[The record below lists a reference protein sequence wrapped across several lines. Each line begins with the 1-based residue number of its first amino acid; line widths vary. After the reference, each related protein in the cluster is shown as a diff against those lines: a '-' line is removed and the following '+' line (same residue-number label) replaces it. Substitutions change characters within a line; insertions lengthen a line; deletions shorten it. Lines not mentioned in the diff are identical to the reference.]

1 MKNIYSILFMC
12 SYLYGWGNTGHRVIG
27 KVAEDRLS
35 NKAKREITK
44 IMGHHDLAYLS
55 FWGDEIRSDPKWKH
69 ASTWHYATIP
79 DGENYVKGRH
89 RGDLI
94 EKIEEFSKA
103 AASAATES
111 KEKQQALKWLVHLVG
126 DLHQPLHV
134 GNGKDRGANSVQI
147 KWFNDPTNLHRV
159 WDEKLLDYQNL
170 SYTEYAN
177 FLKLKFDE
185 NTCRKWLVGDLIS
198 FAHES
203 REYRKICYEFDG
215 DNLDYKYT
223 FKTRPLLDMRLMQAG
238 IRLAALLNKIF
249 K

>member
-1 MKNIYSILFMC
+1 MKNIYSILIIC

-27 KVAEDRLS
+27 RVAEDRLS
-35 NKAKREITK
+35 NKAKREIK
-44 IMGHHDLAYLS
+44 RIMGHHDLAYLS
-55 FWGDEIRSDPKWKH
+55 FWGDEIRSDPNWRH

-79 DGENYVKGRH
+79 DGENYVKGKH
-89 RGDLI
+89 RGDII
-94 EKIEEFSKA
+94 EKIKEFSEIANSSKA
-103 AASAATES
+103 EVQER
-111 KEKQQALKWLVHLVG
+111 KEALKWLVHLVG

-134 GNGKDRGANSVQI
+134 GNGKDRGANSVKI
-147 KWFNDPTNLHRV
+147 KWFNEPMNLHKV
-159 WDEKLLDYQNL
+159 WDEKLLDYQKL

-203 REYRKICYEFDG
+203 REYRKVCYDFEG

-223 FKTRPLLDMRLMQAG
+223 FKTRPILDMRLMQAG
-238 IRLAALLNKIF
+238 IRLADLLNKIF
-249 K
+249 I